1 MASKDKPEEGTPEKK
16 PAKAKAEPK
25 AEKPP
30 AKAAKAEKPE
40 KAAASEKKPAAEKAA
55 AKKPAAEKAP
65 AKKAA
70 AAAGGKKPPVKKA
83 EAPAKSGKSLKEKAD
98 ARAIAKYIR
107 TAPRKM
113 RLVADAIRGRNVQE
127 ARNIL
132 NFARKRA
139 AHTLVKVLNSAVAN
153 AENNHELDPERLFVW
168 RCWVDQ
174 GPAIKRF
181 IPRAR
186 GRASGV
192 KKYTSHVTIEL
203 KVREEGR

>member
-16 PAKAKAEPK
+16 PAKAKAENAEPK
-25 AEKPP
+25 AEK
-30 AKAAKAEKPE
+30 AEKAEKPAAKP
-40 KAAASEKKPAAEKAA
+40 KAAASEKKPAAEKKSADKAA
-55 AKKPAAEKAP
+55 KPAATG
-65 AKKAA
+65 KKAS
-70 AAAGGKKPPVKKA
+70 GKPPARA
-83 EAPAKSGKSLKEKAD
+83 ESPKKSGKTPQVTAD

-113 RLVADAIRGRNVQE
+113 RLVADAIRGRNVEE

>member
-1 MASKDKPEEGTPEKK
+1 MASKDKPEEGTEKK
-16 PAKAKAEPK
+16 PAKEKAAKAEPK
-25 AEKPP
+25 AEK
-30 AKAAKAEKPE
+30 AEKPAAKP
-40 KAAASEKKPAAEKAA
+40 KAAASEKKPAADK
-55 AKKPAAEKAP
+55 AEKAP

-70 AAAGGKKPPVKKA
+70 ASGKKADGGKPPKKA
-83 EAPAKSGKSLKEKAD
+83 ETGKKAGKAAAVKAD

-113 RLVADAIRGRNVQE
+113 RLVADAIRGRNVE
-127 ARNIL
+127 DARNIL

>member
-25 AEKPP
+25 AEK
-30 AKAAKAEKPE
+30 
-40 KAAASEKKPAAEKAA
+40 AAASEKKAEAAKPAA
-55 AKKPAAEKAP
+55 AKKPAAASGKKAAGQSSDKPP
-65 AKKAA
+65 AKKGAA
-70 AAAGGKKPPVKKA
+70 AAATAV
-83 EAPAKSGKSLKEKAD
+83 KAD

-113 RLVADAIRGRNVQE
+113 RLVADAIRGRNVEE